1 MEEATPDLDPPD
13 QFEWLWTW
21 FWELSATRRQGPNGP
36 DPISYADIEVWARL
50 TGNQVLR
57 EEIAILRR
65 MDEAFLSALTEE
77 YREQR
82 EREKES

>member
-13 QFEWLWTW
+13 QFEWLWIW
-21 FWELSATRRQGPNGP
+21 FWELSTTRRQGPNGP
-36 DPISYADIEVWARL
+36 DPITYSDIEVWSRL
-50 TGNQVLR
+50 TGNILLR
-57 EEIAILRR
+57 EEIAIIRQ
-65 MDEAFLSALTEE
+65 MDDAFLSSLTEE